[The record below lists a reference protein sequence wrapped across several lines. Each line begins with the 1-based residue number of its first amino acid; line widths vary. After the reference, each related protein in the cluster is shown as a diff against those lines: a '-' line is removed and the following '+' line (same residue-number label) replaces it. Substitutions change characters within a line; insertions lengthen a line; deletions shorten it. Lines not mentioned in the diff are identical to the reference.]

1 MPVVLVNGVD
11 LLHGHRVE
19 TDGVLQDAIVVKER
33 DAHGHNVFVG
43 VIDGLGS
50 GDLFLLPDDLRCDAG
65 PESAVRLQIK
75 RGFPQNGLVGK
86 AKILLIIL
94 ADPEDDAVGIGKHH
108 IIRQN
113 QIIFGVYDV
122 KQTFEVDIIVK
133 KLGQGRCRHT
143 HLQRQKNYSFLII
156 AYSEMNKKRK
166 RSIFCGCFC
175 QKNPGL
181 F

>member
-1 MPVVLVNGVD
+1 M
-11 LLHGHRVE
+11 
-19 TDGVLQDAIVVKER
+19 
-33 DAHGHNVFVG
+33 
-43 VIDGLGS
+43 
-50 GDLFLLPDDLRCDAG
+50 
-65 PESAVRLQIK
+65 
-75 RGFPQNGLVGK
+75 GK

-94 ADPEDDAVGIGKHH
+94 ADPEDDAVSIGKHH

-143 HLQRQKNYSFLII
+143 HLQRQKIYSFLII

-166 RSIFCGCFC
+166 RSNFCGCF
-175 QKNPGL
+175 
-181 F
+181 

>member
-11 LLHGHRVE
+11 LLPGHRVE

-75 RGFPQNGLVGK
+75 RGFSKNGLMGK

-94 ADPEDDAVGIGKHH
+94 ADPEDDAVSIGKHH

-175 QKNPGL
+175 QKTPGL